1 MPVDQSDTQSGVEHP
16 GVDIA
21 GASFL
26 VRLVHLVVC
35 AGIGAVARRHS
46 VLDAHH
52 GLGCGLQQYSRS
64 TEREQ
69 KSLFRQ
75 KRKG

>member
-1 MPVDQSDTQSGVEHP
+1 MSADQYAAESGVEYT

-35 AGIGAVARRHS
+35 AGIGTVGFEYS
-46 VLDAHH
+46 LLDEGH
-52 GLGCGLQQYSRS
+52 GLGIKLQPGKGPTQGK
-64 TEREQ
+64 Q
-69 KSLFRQ
+69 KSLFR
-75 KRKG
+75 